1 MTDSNSG
8 TCNSQV
14 TVGAGCSCMHTDFGE
29 WEAQAAGAARWGWI
43 SIDWRRSNPSCWS
56 LRYLPHRS
64 AGTGIGNPG
73 QPFFS
78 TFYLLSDRV
87 NRRIFSVRHVP
98 TAIDRYNT
106 HSAAAHV
113 PISVHP
119 SVLPTTDT
127 CNPNLTF
134 QRYRPIVQYPCR
146 LCLGIAVV
154 NCVTFQTDS

>member
-1 MTDSNSG
+1 MQVVAACTPISVNGKHRPRERPDGDEYLLIGVVRTPPVDRSD
-8 TCNSQV
+8 TCHIV
-14 TVGAGCSCMHTDFGE
+14 
-29 WEAQAAGAARWGWI
+29 
-43 SIDWRRSNPSCWS
+43 RRERASETRAN
-56 LRYLPHRS
+56 L
-64 AGTGIGNPG
+64 
-73 QPFFS
+73 FFS